1 MLAVGRATR
10 KFKYEGTLGYT
21 QTAVNVQS
29 LCHPDERKDILI
41 LILMV
46 LAWGGATNKF
56 TNEGKL
62 GYAHTAMNVQ
72 SICHPDEWKD
82 I

>member
-41 LILMV
+41 LISME
-46 LAWGGATNKF
+46 LAWSGAKNKF
-56 TNEGKL
+56 TNEETL

-72 SICHPDEWKD
+72 SICHPDERKN

>member
-29 LCHPDERKDILI
+29 LCHPDEQKDILI
-41 LILMV
+41 LILMD
-46 LAWGGATNKF
+46 ASGGKSH
-56 TNEGKL
+56 KK
-62 GYAHTAMNVQ
+62 
-72 SICHPDEWKD
+72 I
-82 I
+82 